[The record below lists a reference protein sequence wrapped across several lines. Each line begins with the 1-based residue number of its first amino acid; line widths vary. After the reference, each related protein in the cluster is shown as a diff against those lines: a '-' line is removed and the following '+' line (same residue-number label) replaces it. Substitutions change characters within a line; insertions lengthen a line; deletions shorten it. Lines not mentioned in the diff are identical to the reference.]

1 MNTSTNTKELNEY
14 IDYLIDQVFSILP
27 VFEENGHTKD
37 LERKVSNMG
46 AKLDGFFRLYNFTS
60 PYVMDILSLMAELEV
75 SEDHKKIR
83 SCVLKACSLLTQLKV
98 VDGE

>member
-75 SEDHKKIR
+75 SKDHKKIR